1 MSQFKKDLIASFVF
15 LIFGA
20 FVLISVPLT
29 IDDPGV
35 SVMGPRVFPYFIG
48 TCMVLLSL
56 ALLAITLVKHRKA
69 AGSDTKT
76 TYTTD
81 EERKT
86 ALRDELRAIALAA
99 IILVYAIVFE
109 FLGYFPST
117 LLAATAILLLFRVKK
132 IWAYPIVYLR
142 VLYDQAG
149 YAHDSHGHRPGAG
162 QAVRVQPA
170 PRPHRVQGQLGHL
183 LHLSHQLLLHSA
195 VCVYAAFPLR

>member
-1 MSQFKKDLIASFVF
+1 MSQYKKDLISAFVF

-69 AGSDTKT
+69 AGSDNQT
-76 TYTTD
+76 TYTTA

-86 ALRDELRAIALAA
+86 ALRDELRAIVLAI
-99 IILVYAIVFE
+99 IILVYSAVFE
-109 FLGYFPST
+109 LLGYFPST
-117 LLAATAILLLFRVKK
+117 ILASTAILILFRVKK
-132 IWAYPIVYLR
+132 IWAYPIVYA
-142 VLYDQAG
+142 VSVAIWAG
-149 YAHDSHGHRPGAG
+149 FTFLLS
-162 QAVRVQPA
+162 VRLP
-170 PRPHRVQGQLGHL
+170 
-183 LHLSHQLLLHSA
+183 
-195 VCVYAAFPLR
+195 

>member
-1 MSQFKKDLIASFVF
+1 MSQYKKDLIASFVF

-29 IDDPGV
+29 INDPGV
-35 SVMGPRVFPYFIG
+35 SIMGPRVFPYFIG

-56 ALLAITLVKHRKA
+56 ALLAITLIKHRKA
-69 AGSDTKT
+69 AGSDAKT
-76 TYTTD
+76 SYTTD

-99 IILVYAIVFE
+99 IILIYSIIFE

-132 IWAYPIVYLR
+132 IWAYPIVY
-142 VLYDQAG
+142 VVTVAIWAG
-149 YAHDSHGHRPGAG
+149 FTFLLS
-162 QAVRVQPA
+162 VRLP
-170 PRPHRVQGQLGHL
+170 
-183 LHLSHQLLLHSA
+183 
-195 VCVYAAFPLR
+195 

>member
-1 MSQFKKDLIASFVF
+1 MSQYKKDLISSFVF

-86 ALRDELRAIALAA
+86 ALRDEFVPLPWQSLFWSIPPYLSSWAISPP
-99 IILVYAIVFE
+99 
-109 FLGYFPST
+109 PS
-117 LLAATAILLLFRVKK
+117 
-132 IWAYPIVYLR
+132 WP
-142 VLYDQAG
+142 
-149 YAHDSHGHRPGAG
+149 
-162 QAVRVQPA
+162 
-170 PRPHRVQGQLGHL
+170 PRPFCCCSGSKRSGPTP
-183 LHLSHQLLLHSA
+183 LSM
-195 VCVYAAFPLR
+195 P

>member
-1 MSQFKKDLIASFVF
+1 MSQYKKDLIASFVF

-35 SVMGPRVFPYFIG
+35 SIMGPRVFPYFIG

-56 ALLAITLVKHRKA
+56 ALLAITLIKHRKA
-69 AGSDTKT
+69 AGSDAKT
-76 TYTTD
+76 SYTTD

-99 IILVYAIVFE
+99 IILIYSVIFE

-117 LLAATAILLLFRVKK
+117 LLASTAILLLFRVKK
-132 IWAYPIVYLR
+132 IWAYPIVY
-142 VLYDQAG
+142 VVTVAIWAG
-149 YAHDSHGHRPGAG
+149 FTFLLS
-162 QAVRVQPA
+162 VRLP
-170 PRPHRVQGQLGHL
+170 
-183 LHLSHQLLLHSA
+183 
-195 VCVYAAFPLR
+195 

>member
-1 MSQFKKDLIASFVF
+1 MSQYKKDLIASFVF

-20 FVLISVPLT
+20 VVLISVPLT

-86 ALRDELRAIALAA
+86 ALRDELRAIALAV
-99 IILVYAIVFE
+99 IIRI
-109 FLGYFPST
+109 
-117 LLAATAILLLFRVKK
+117 
-132 IWAYPIVYLR
+132 
-142 VLYDQAG
+142 
-149 YAHDSHGHRPGAG
+149 
-162 QAVRVQPA
+162 
-170 PRPHRVQGQLGHL
+170 
-183 LHLSHQLLLHSA
+183 
-195 VCVYAAFPLR
+195 

>member
-35 SVMGPRVFPYFIG
+35 SIMGPRVFPYFIG

-69 AGSDTKT
+69 AGSDIKT
-76 TYTTD
+76 TYTTE

-86 ALRDELRAIALAA
+86 ALRDELRAIALAV
-99 IILVYAIVFE
+99 IILVYSAIFE

-132 IWAYPIVYLR
+132 IWAYPIVYA
-142 VLYDQAG
+142 VTVAIWAG
-149 YAHDSHGHRPGAG
+149 FT
-162 QAVRVQPA
+162 
-170 PRPHRVQGQLGHL
+170 
-183 LHLSHQLLLHSA
+183 
-195 VCVYAAFPLR
+195 FPLSVRLP

>member
-1 MSQFKKDLIASFVF
+1 MSQYKKDLISAFVF

-56 ALLAITLVKHRKA
+56 ALLAITLIRHRKA

-76 TYTTD
+76 TYTTA

-86 ALRDELRAIALAA
+86 ALRDELRAVA
-99 IILVYAIVFE
+99 
-109 FLGYFPST
+109 
-117 LLAATAILLLFRVKK
+117 LAATAILILFRVKK
-132 IWAYPIVYLR
+132 IWAYPIVY
-142 VLYDQAG
+142 VAAVAVWAG
-149 YAHDSHGHRPGAG
+149 FTYLLS
-162 QAVRVQPA
+162 VRLP
-170 PRPHRVQGQLGHL
+170 
-183 LHLSHQLLLHSA
+183 
-195 VCVYAAFPLR
+195 

>member
-1 MSQFKKDLIASFVF
+1 MSQYKKDLISAFVF

-56 ALLAITLVKHRKA
+56 ALLAITLIRHRKA

-76 TYTTD
+76 TYTTA

-86 ALRDELRAIALAA
+86 ALRDELRAVALAA
-99 IILVYAIVFE
+99 IILIYAVIFE
-109 FLGYFPST
+109 ILGYFPST
-117 LLAATAILLLFRVKK
+117 LLAATAILILFRVKK
-132 IWAYPIVYLR
+132 IWAYPIVY
-142 VLYDQAG
+142 VAAVAVWAG
-149 YAHDSHGHRPGAG
+149 FTYLLS
-162 QAVRVQPA
+162 VRLP
-170 PRPHRVQGQLGHL
+170 
-183 LHLSHQLLLHSA
+183 
-195 VCVYAAFPLR
+195 